1 MLLEPMAWIAIP
13 VLGGVIGY
21 GTNRL
26 AVKMVFR
33 PIEPVNIL
41 GLRVQGL
48 VGRRQAD
55 LAENIGRVVGDHL
68 LEHDDI
74 VAALEKVDL
83 EQLIGDAI
91 DGGLGPKLAELRRMP
106 LIGGFLTDERIG
118 DLRESVIRGV
128 LANKEGLI
136 ESFEKAIEQGLDV
149 SEVVAKKVSAFPVER
164 LEELVLS
171 VASQE
176 LRAIE
181 VLGGVLG
188 LLIGLVQVG
197 VLAIL

>member
-74 VAALEKVDL
+74 VAALEMVDL

-118 DLRESVIRGV
+118 ELRESVVRGV

-136 ESFEKAIEQGLDV
+136 ESFEKAIEQGLDI
-149 SEVVAKKVSAFPVER
+149 SEIVAKKVSAFPVER
-164 LEELVLS
+164 LEELVLA

-188 LLIGLVQVG
+188 LLIGIVQVG